1 MCTPRNTMG
10 NFNNLSLKGGRLLID
25 PPETIGGPNC
35 SHPLCE
41 KIKVRRGKNQ
51 RRFWNRTKFE
61 TGQVIW
67 FPRIWQFPRQ
77 SGVITI
83 IQWKL
88 QNPVWVLQ
96 AFFGRNLQFTG
107 FCSAVLMTAYQITD
121 FQSAVICSLPV
132 FAVPEF
138 EVSTVHSKVTWSWRF

>member
-1 MCTPRNTMG
+1 M
-10 NFNNLSLKGGRLLID
+10 I
-25 PPETIGGPNC
+25 
-35 SHPLCE
+35 
-41 KIKVRRGKNQ
+41 V
-51 RRFWNRTKFE
+51 
-61 TGQVIW
+61 
-67 FPRIWQFPRQ
+67 
-77 SGVITI
+77 
-83 IQWKL
+83 QWKL

-138 EVSTVHSKVTWSWRF
+138 EVSTVLWMCCVSSQLKYFCTFCSVIWLHQRSDHPMPSGASRCEKSPGEILGPEKCFAPLQLVETTIFTKFLLFYAGGIFLQLS

>member
-1 MCTPRNTMG
+1 MLS
-10 NFNNLSLKGGRLLID
+10 NFTSVIITFIIN
-25 PPETIGGPNC
+25 
-35 SHPLCE
+35 SHL
-41 KIKVRRGKNQ
+41 
-51 RRFWNRTKFE
+51 
-61 TGQVIW
+61 
-67 FPRIWQFPRQ
+67 
-77 SGVITI
+77 
-83 IQWKL
+83 QWKL

-138 EVSTVHSKVTWSWRF
+138 EVSTVLPNDFLHIFDCATLRLVHVVIFMGICLVSKRNNV